1 MKAQG
6 FQYILLGFVLV
17 VIGAVVPFLMVLQ
30 MIAVSFWLCILG
42 YSSSVLGVFLGII
55 GAFGIAQEEL
65 DK

>member
-1 MKAQG
+1 MNGQG
-6 FQYILLGFVLV
+6 FYYILFGFVLV